1 MILGKIK
8 STFSLLVT
16 QVRSA
21 MEDSQVKTKDVR
33 EFLLTYHEGEC
44 NIPDVPD
51 LSKIFESITKAKL
64 WRYDH
69 YSLVENLAESF
80 LPVDHPALAKI
91 TEYVGQLSGFYA
103 TTKIIDVIKDGDQED
118 PEDDDRPI
126 SPKRYNRKYR
136 KLTAKVKID
145 PSVPLDYVEK
155 LWKALMKEFNLP
167 ELTAIIDKI
176 EEGSL
181 SITWLVL
188 PHIAEKINTTFYKS
202 ITFFQHHNI
211 LEITLYDGFI
221 LYDEEWIVS
230 ILVLFFIA
238 GK

>member
-1 MILGKIK
+1 MEDNQVKIK
-8 STFSLLVT
+8 N
-16 QVRSA
+16 
-21 MEDSQVKTKDVR
+21 VR
-33 EFLLTYHEGEC
+33 EFLFTLHEGEC
-44 NIPDVPD
+44 SIPDVPD

-69 YSLVENLAESF
+69 YSLIEDIAESF
-80 LPVDHPALAKI
+80 LPDDHPVQAKI
-91 TEYVGQLSGFYA
+91 AEYGRQLAGFYA
-103 TTKIIDVIKDGDQED
+103 TTRIIDFIKDSDQED

-126 SPKRYNRKYR
+126 SPKRYNRRYR

-167 ELTAIIDKI
+167 ELTAIVDKI

-188 PHIAEKINTTFYKS
+188 PHIAEKIRATFYKS
-202 ITFFQHHNI
+202 ISFFQQHDI
-211 LEITLYDGFI
+211 LEITLYYDLI
-221 LYDEEWIVS
+221 LYNEEWMVS
-230 ILVLFFIA
+230 MSPFLHSW
-238 GK
+238 

>member
-8 STFSLLVT
+8 SAFSLLVIK
-16 QVRSA
+16 VRSA
-21 MEDSQVKTKDVR
+21 LQASKVDVAEVQ

-44 NIPDVPD
+44 SIPDVPD
-51 LSKIFESITKAKL
+51 LSKIFASITKAKL

-69 YSLVENLAESF
+69 YSLIENLAESF
-80 LPVDHPALAKI
+80 LPDDHPALAKI
-91 TEYVGQLSGFYA
+91 TEYIGQLSGFYA
-103 TTKIIDVIKDGDQED
+103 TTRIIDFIKLSDQED
-118 PEDDDRPI
+118 PEDDGRPI
-126 SPKRYNRKYR
+126 SPKRYNRRYR
-136 KLTAKVKID
+136 QLTAKVKID

-188 PHIAEKINTTFYKS
+188 PHIAEKIRATFYKS
-202 ITFFQHHNI
+202 ISFFQHHNI
-211 LEITLYDGFI
+211 LEITLYDD
-221 LYDEEWIVS
+221 LYLYHEEWMVS
-230 ILVLFFIA
+230 MSPFLHSW
-238 GK
+238 

>member
-1 MILGKIK
+1 MIVRKIK
-8 STFSLLVT
+8 SSFCRLVT
-16 QVRSA
+16 EVRSA
-21 MEDSQVKTKDVR
+21 MDDNQVKTKNVR
-33 EFLLTYHEGEC
+33 EFLFTYHEGEC
-44 NIPDVPD
+44 SIPDVPD

-69 YSLVENLAESF
+69 YSLIEDIAESF
-80 LPVDHPALAKI
+80 LPDDHPVQAKI
-91 TEYVGQLSGFYA
+91 TEYVGQLSGFY
-103 TTKIIDVIKDGDQED
+103 TTTRIIDVIKDSDQED
-118 PEDDDRPI
+118 PEDDDQPI
-126 SPKRYNRKYR
+126 SPKRYNRRYR

-188 PHIAEKINTTFYKS
+188 PHIAEKIRATFYKS

-211 LEITLYDGFI
+211 LKITLYDSDG
-221 LYDEEWIVS
+221 LYLYNEEWMVGMS
-230 ILVLFFIA
+230 PFPHSW
-238 GK
+238 